1 MICSTSVV
9 PERGMPT
16 TKIGVSSVIGLGL
29 CLSKKPA
36 SNTVFIASN
45 SARVLIGS

>member
-16 TKIGVSSVIGLGL
+16 TKIGVSLEIGLGL
-29 CLSKKPA
+29 CFSKKPV

-45 SARVLIGS
+45 SSRVLTES